1 MKPLIADPRSSV
13 VVALDVQPSVLS
25 LMADADRI
33 VDRSIF
39 LVKMAHLAGVPIIQS
54 EQNPSRLGATDPRLQ
69 EVIEPCHKI
78 QKMDFGA
85 ASTDS
90 FMSALRQADRK
101 TVILF
106 GVETHICV
114 VQTVCGLI
122 AAGYEVFVCIDATG
136 SSTPDRHQ
144 AGLERLRMAG
154 AILTHSESIAYEW
167 LRTASNPKFREA
179 LNIVKES
186 KF

>member
-1 MKPLIADPRSSV
+1 MKPLLADPRSSV
-13 VVALDVQPSVLS
+13 VVSLDVQPSVLS
-25 LMADADRI
+25 LIEDAEKI
-33 VDRSIF
+33 VDRSVF
-39 LVKMAHLAGVPIIQS
+39 LVKMAHLLGVPVIQS

-69 EVIEPCHKI
+69 EVIEPCQKI

-90 FMSALRQADRK
+90 FMSALRSADRK
-101 TVILF
+101 TVVMF

-122 AAGYEVFVCIDATG
+122 SAGYEVFACTDAMG
-136 SSTPDRHQ
+136 SSSAERHQ
-144 AGLERLRMAG
+144 AGLDRLRTAG
-154 AILTHSESIAYEW
+154 AILTHTESVAYEW